1 MRVAYSILDLIG
13 GTPILLL
20 RNIVKGLSGEVWA
33 KCEFMNPSGSVKDR
47 IALYMIKE
55 AERRGLIKPGMRILV
70 PTTGNTGIAF
80 ASVGG
85 YLGYRVVVVIPEE
98 MSSERMLTLKA
109 LGAEI
114 IRTPGGESD
123 VLRSLEYAEKL
134 SGEKPR
140 EYYVFNQWCD
150 EANVDAHYETT
161 GREIVEQVGLDMDAF
176 VAGVGTGGTLIGVA
190 KRLKEVNPGIKVYG
204 VEPSECPAISRGV
217 WGRHEIEGIGD
228 GFTPKII
235 ERYRYLVDGWILV
248 SSSEAI
254 ATARRIACEEG
265 LFVGISSG
273 ANVAAALTLLRD
285 YGLGR
290 VVTVLPDYGSRY
302 FSTKLVK

>member
-1 MRVAYSILDLIG
+1 MKVAYSLLDLIG
-13 GTPILLL
+13 RTPIVLLK
-20 RNIVKGLSGEVWA
+20 NIAEGFSGEVWA

-47 IALYMIKE
+47 IALYMIRE
-55 AERRGLIKPGMRILV
+55 AERKGLVKPGMKILV

-80 ASVGG
+80 ASVGS
-85 YLGYRVVVVIPEE
+85 YLGYKVVIVIPEE

-114 IRTPGGESD
+114 VRTPGGESD

-134 SGEKPR
+134 SREKPE
-140 EYYVFNQWCD
+140 EYYVFDQWCD
-150 EANVDAHYETT
+150 EANVAAHYETT
-161 GREIVEQVGLDMDAF
+161 GREIVEQVGLDIDAF
-176 VAGVGTGGTLIGVA
+176 VAGVGTGGTLVGVA
-190 KRLKEVNPGIKVYG
+190 KKLKEVNSNIKVYG
-204 VEPSECPAISRGV
+204 VEPSECPTISQGV

-228 GFTPKII
+228 GFTPKIV

-254 ATARRIACEEG
+254 ATARRIACKEG

-273 ANVAAALTLLRD
+273 ANVVAALRVLRD
-285 YGLGR
+285 YGLR
-290 VVTVLPDYGSRY
+290 KVVTVLPDYGSRY
-302 FSTKLVK
+302 FSTRLVR